1 MKNKSIILLVVGIL
15 FFPVASVLVIFAFK
29 KSLSITRDV
38 LNENNNETI
47 QLQFENVE
55 LKKQLDAYKVG
66 EQTTTKDILKKVETI
81 QKKEVKNETEFN

>member
-47 QLQFENVE
+47 LLQFENVE

-66 EQTTTKDILKKVETI
+66 EPTTTKDILKKVETI